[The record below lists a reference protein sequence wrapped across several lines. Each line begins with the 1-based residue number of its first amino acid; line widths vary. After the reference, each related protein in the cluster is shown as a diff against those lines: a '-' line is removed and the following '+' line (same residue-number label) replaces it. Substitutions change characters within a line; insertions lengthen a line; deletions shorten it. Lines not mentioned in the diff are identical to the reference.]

1 MVSAYTTVLSN
12 AGHPDYTKGVRLSIT
27 ELKEKSKDY
36 LLKSYT
42 VIKCDFNFPDSVK
55 YPSIPVYVDET
66 TTVYPQSGKGVI
78 LTGAEYLL
86 AESQNCEMIIEEVYS
101 IPFSKSSESSP
112 FKDIIHEIQSKRR
125 EHPKGSIANLMYKEI
140 GNSIYGSIVR
150 GVSNKRKY
158 DNKSKQTTRM
168 KAHYLT
174 NPVIASWITA
184 YIRSVIGEC
193 LNNVQKLGGLV
204 VSVTTDGFI
213 TNLENLEDSIISN
226 IKCQNSNYLLTKFRD
241 LREDLSNNETSLE
254 LKNISSGI
262 ISWSTRGQVGV
273 GSELRATTGFQN
285 KFYTQT
291 ELIELFTNQIEFGN
305 ELRQIEYLQTSLRS
319 AIDIMKQ
326 GGHVTRKYRDQR
338 FSLVFDN
345 RREILD
351 QDLIDAISKHKSNL
365 DTVSNFNLNIYKNK
379 DFFILNDLDNDVD
392 GNDAKSIGVNI
403 VPPIKSTIVKNLNN
417 SKALIDNTT
426 DNNLNERTNYNSLI
440 EKIKI
445 NPENSFKIHLLLD
458 SKPLKDS
465 QTCYNI
471 RSIAKK
477 FKMTEYNKRTS
488 VLTSRKY
495 KDYKDTGIRNF
506 IKGILKKPPLY
517 PDIASELSNYQL
529 IIDFISEYDPMYKVN
544 KFSLSM
550 LNNRQIIIKQV
561 PRTENT
567 EHFIEYVKQKFPF
580 FDESKFFNR

>member
-1 MVSAYTTVLSN
+1 M
-12 AGHPDYTKGVRLSIT
+12 
-27 ELKEKSKDY
+27 
-36 LLKSYT
+36 
-42 VIKCDFNFPDSVK
+42 
-55 YPSIPVYVDET
+55 DET
-66 TTVYPQSGKGVI
+66 TTVYPQSGKGVV
-78 LTGAEYLL
+78 LTGAEYIL
-86 AESQNCEMIIEEVYS
+86 AESQNCEIIIEEVYS
-101 IPFSKSSESSP
+101 IPFSKSSEDSP

-150 GVSNKRKY
+150 GMSNKRKY
-158 DNKSKQTTRM
+158 DNKIKQTTRM

-174 NPVIASWITA
+174 NPVIASWTTA

-226 IKCQNSNYLLTKFRD
+226 IKCQNSNYLLTEFRA
-241 LREDLSNNETSLE
+241 LRADLSNNETSLE

-262 ISWSTRGQVGV
+262 ISWSTRGQVGI

-285 KFYTQT
+285 KFYNQS
-291 ELIELFTNQIEFGN
+291 ELIEMFTNQIEFGN
-305 ELRQIEYLQTSLRS
+305 DLRQIEYLQMSLRT
-319 AIDIMKQ
+319 AIDIMKH
-326 GGHVTRKYRDQR
+326 GGHVTRKYKDQR
-338 FSLVFDN
+338 FSLVYDN

-351 QDLIDAISKHKSNL
+351 QDLIDAIFKYKSKL
-365 DTVSNFNLNIYKNK
+365 DKVSILNK
-379 DFFILNDLDNDVD
+379 DFFILNDLDKFVDVVDDVD
-392 GNDAKSIGVNI
+392 VVNDAKSIGVNK
-403 VPPIKSTIVKNLNN
+403 VPPFKSTIVKNLNN
-417 SKALIDNTT
+417 SNSNSNSNSNALNENTNENT
-426 DNNLNERTNYNSLI
+426 IDNNLNEKF
-440 EKIKI
+440 KIT
-445 NPENSFKIHLLLD
+445 PENSFKIHLLLD

-477 FKMTEYNKRTS
+477 FKLNEYNKRTS
-488 VLTSRKY
+488 TLTSIKY

-529 IIDFISEYDPMYKVN
+529 IIDFIFGYDPMYKIN
-544 KFSLSM
+544 KFSLSK

-561 PRTENT
+561 PRTEKT